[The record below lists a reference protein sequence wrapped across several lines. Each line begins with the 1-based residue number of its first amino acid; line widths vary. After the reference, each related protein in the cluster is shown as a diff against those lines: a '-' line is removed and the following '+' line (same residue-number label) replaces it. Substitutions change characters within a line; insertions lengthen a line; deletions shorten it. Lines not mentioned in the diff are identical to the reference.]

1 MLRFDS
7 TSKPHANNFL
17 FLKNTKVANQDTKK
31 EFSVVDG
38 WDGVRSYPLDCL
50 QLLEH
55 LFLLQ
60 KSSCNRE
67 APFVLFPCG
76 HCRLRMGGGGVRA
89 CPDVL
94 EHFFPRPNG

>member
-38 WDGVRSYPLDCL
+38 WDGVRSYP
-50 QLLEH
+50 
-55 LFLLQ
+55 
-60 KSSCNRE
+60 
-67 APFVLFPCG
+67 
-76 HCRLRMGGGGVRA
+76 
-89 CPDVL
+89 
-94 EHFFPRPNG
+94 